1 MEKPRTYLCLCLVR
15 LLPAL
20 LLALAP
26 TIARAQINTDRVMLM
41 GRNALYY
48 DDYVLSIQ
56 YFNEIINAKPFLYD
70 PYYYRAI
77 AKFYLEDYRGAE
89 SDCSKAIDLNPFIED
104 SYQLRGL
111 CRIKQERFEDAVS
124 DYSKVIEYKPLDQ
137 ASWYNRVLCRI
148 HLKQYPEALSE
159 LHTMHEKWPAYT
171 KCYEIEA
178 QVELQLKD
186 TLRADSLLEFVLS
199 RNPDDGDAWGAR
211 GMIACNAGNYESA
224 DTLLTNAIKYS
235 PNIPDYYINRALI
248 RYHSRR
254 LRDAMADYDSAL
266 NVDPQNFLAH
276 YNRGLL
282 RAQVGED
289 NAAIEDFNFVL
300 NIESDNLLAL
310 FNRAV
315 LLEKTGGYRQA
326 IRDVSKVIADYPH
339 FWAGYEMRARCRR
352 KIGDNKGAAADERK
366 VLVAQLDHTFNHK
379 TYANKSTR
387 KRRELNIEDYQKI
400 VVDDDTAAVEKYAN
414 DYRGKVQYHKVEV
427 KAKPMFSFSTASQ
440 PLQGAI
446 VSAKAYW
453 PGLDSQNKRQTISR
467 PVSLTCSIR
476 PATQDDITSLFAD
489 IDKLAA
495 AKDSNEVESLM
506 ARGILYSDA
515 KDYNSALKYLN
526 KAIEKDPNNA
536 MAYFERA
543 AVKQFVIDFQN
554 NAEADEKPHGSAL
567 FGLQSVQNDLD
578 MAEKSA
584 SGKPNEYIEYN
595 RGCSFLAAKDY
606 AGAEAHFSKAL
617 EINPKLAEAYFNRA
631 ITRMALKK
639 QNEALTDF
647 SKAGELG
654 LYDAYSAIKQNSK

>member
-1 MEKPRTYLCLCLVR
+1 MRGAR
-15 LLPAL
+15 LLL
-20 LLALAP
+20 LRLLAGLLPITAM
-26 TIARAQINTDRVMLM
+26 AQINTDRVMLM

-111 CRIKQERFEDAVS
+111 CRIKQDKYEDAVS

-148 HLKQYPEALSE
+148 HLKQYPEALGE
-159 LHTMHEKWPAYT
+159 LHSMQEKWPAYT

-186 TLRADSLLEFVLS
+186 TLRADSLLAYVLTKS
-199 RNPDDGDAWGAR
+199 PDEGDAWGAR
-211 GMIACNAGNYESA
+211 GMIACNAENYESA

-235 PNIPDYYINRALI
+235 PNTPDYYINRALV
-248 RYHSRR
+248 RYNLRR

-300 NIESDNLLAL
+300 GIEGDNLLAL

-326 IRDVSKVIADYPH
+326 IRDVSKVIADYPN

-366 VLVAQLDHTFNHK
+366 VLVAQLDQTFNHK

-400 VVDDDTAAVEKYAN
+400 VVADDDTASVEKYAN
-414 DYRGKVQYHKVEV
+414 DYRGKVQYHEVEV

-440 PLQGAI
+440 PMQGAI
-446 VSAKAYW
+446 VSARAFW
-453 PGLDSQNKRQTISR
+453 PGLDSQNRRQAISR

-476 PATQDDITSLFAD
+476 PATQDDIDSLFAD
-489 IDKLAA
+489 IEKLAA
-495 AKDSNEVESLM
+495 ASDSNEVASLT

-526 KAIEKDPNNA
+526 KAIEKDPGNA

-554 NAEADEKPHGSAL
+554 NADDAEKPHGSAL
-567 FGLQSVQNDLD
+567 FGLQSVQSDLD
-578 MAEKSA
+578 MAQKNSPA
-584 SGKPNEYIEYN
+584 KQNEYIEYN
-595 RGCSFLAAKDY
+595 RGCSYLAAKDY

-617 EINPKLAEAYFNRA
+617 EINPKLGEAYFNRA
-631 ITRMALKK
+631 IARMAQKK